1 MTDST
6 VGGNGQVKL
15 VSIELTNRCRKR
27 CPWCYAKSS
36 PEGKTFWRPEVLA
49 AFIKDL
55 AANGIE
61 AVSFGGGEPLEYP
74 HFWELMD
81 LVREISVFKSMTTN
95 GLEIGPETPKRLAET
110 LRKVHISI
118 HDPADVPGAIL
129 SVQALSKTGIK
140 AGLNFLVKGEDIQA
154 EKMAVQAIKDAGI
167 TEDRV
172 IFLPLRGNGRVV
184 DMETF
189 KEVARVLSPRFQ
201 STFCLLGC
209 RKSGRFVSVDW
220 QGRVGWCSFTET
232 KAKMEEFTYQG
243 MLFQCPSL
251 SGGMI
256 DCSSLQVLPGQA
268 FVRNRLPDSQRR
280 PEL

>member
-1 MTDST
+1 MTDSLSIK
-6 VGGNGQVKL
+6 GSNGRIKL

-27 CPWCYAKSS
+27 CSWCYNSSS
-36 PEGKTFWRPEVLA
+36 PEGKTFWRPEILA

-129 SVQALSKTGIK
+129 SVQALSKTGIRT
-140 AGLNFLVKGEDIQA
+140 GLNFLIKGEDEKA
-154 EKMAVQAIKDAGI
+154 EMKAARQLREAGI
-167 TEDRV
+167 KPEQV
-172 IFLPLRGNGRVV
+172 IFLPLRGEKSGVPP
-184 DMETF
+184 DYL
-189 KEVARVLSPRFQ
+189 KLVALEFSPKFQ

-209 RKSGRFVSVDW
+209 KKSGRFASVDW
-220 QGRVGWCSFTET
+220 QGQAGWCSFTEART
-232 KAKMEEFTYQG
+232 RMEEFTYRG
-243 MLFQCPSL
+243 MMKAVEAKEMVSC
-251 SGGMI
+251 G
-256 DCSSLQVLPGQA
+256 
-268 FVRNRLPDSQRR
+268 
-280 PEL
+280 